1 MQVHSLGCVIQQL
14 YSLNL
19 WTVTSFWLTRG
30 LKAMWE
36 MPGDLFPPFSIA
48 SVHFILP
55 TFQVEF
61 VLPPGNCD
69 TLDRQAER
77 HNLLSSILLSHC
89 NLSPPP
95 PSSTIYTFWQYVNR
109 VVYRRN
115 CVLSKTLEYI
125 DVFMHELQER
135 RGFEVDFRQNMCNPI
150 RWFTLLSPGLGSPST
165 TALSILTK
173 VI

>member
-1 MQVHSLGCVIQQL
+1 MQVHSLDCVSQQL

-36 MPGDLFPPFSIA
+36 MPGDIFPPFSIA

-61 VLPPGNCD
+61 VLPLGNCD

-77 HNLLSSILLSHC
+77 HNLPSSILLSHC
-89 NLSPPP
+89 NLSPPPP

-115 CVLSKTLEYI
+115 WCSVQNIRI
-125 DVFMHELQER
+125 DRCFY
-135 RGFEVDFRQNMCNPI
+135 
-150 RWFTLLSPGLGSPST
+150 
-165 TALSILTK
+165 A
-173 VI
+173 